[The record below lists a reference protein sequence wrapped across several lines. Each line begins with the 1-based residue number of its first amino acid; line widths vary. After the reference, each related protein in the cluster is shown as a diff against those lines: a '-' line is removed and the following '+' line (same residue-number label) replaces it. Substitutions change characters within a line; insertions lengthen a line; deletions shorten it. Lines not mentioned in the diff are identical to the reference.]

1 MQVSRCQYIIFT
13 NQAKQNGQPV
23 DHKDLINIGYMAGR
37 FGINLDGNLQEN
49 KKPEYTDK
57 GTIID
62 VNSCTAPLLEENLKT
77 DGIKFNK
84 IA

>member
-1 MQVSRCQYIIFT
+1 MSVMRCQYIIFT
-13 NQAKQNGQPV
+13 NQPKQNGQPL
-23 DHKDLINIGYMAGR
+23 DQKDLINVGYMAGR
-37 FGINLDGNLQEN
+37 FGISLDNNLTEN
-49 KKPEYTDK
+49 KKPQYTDK

-62 VNSCTAPLLEENLKT
+62 VNSCTAPLLEENLKS